1 MRKLYIIGIGPGGK
15 EHFTTHMADCLKDS
29 EAIVGYTPYLDY
41 VKDFTTGKECYSTG
55 MKSEIQRCQKAIDL
69 AKSGITTSIISTGD
83 AGLYGM
89 AGPILQ
95 MAAEEDI
102 VIEVVPGISSNFAA
116 ASRVGAPIMHDSA
129 TISLSDLMTPYELIM
144 ERVRLAARGDFVIC
158 FYNPRS
164 KGRADYLEKA
174 FAILKEEGF
183 SGDRPVA
190 VVKDACREGEEIT
203 LTTIDT
209 IDYEKIDMKTMVI
222 VGNKT
227 TYVENGYMITPRGY
241 EL

>member
-1 MRKLYIIGIGPGGK
+1 MKKLYIIGIGPGGK
-15 EHFTTHMADCLKDS
+15 EHFTKRMVDCLKDS
-29 EAIVGYTPYLDY
+29 EAIVGYTPYLEY
-41 VKDFTTGKECYSTG
+41 VKDFTVGKACYSTG

-69 AKSGITTSIISTGD
+69 AKSGIATSIISTGD
-83 AGLYGM
+83 AGIYGM

-144 ERVRLAARGDFVIC
+144 DRVRLAARGDFVIS

-174 FAILKEEGF
+174 FAILKEEGY

-190 VVKDACREGEEIT
+190 VVKDACREGEDIT

-209 IDYEKIDMKTMVI
+209 IDFEKVDMKTMVI

-227 TYVENGYMITPRGY
+227 TYVENGHMITPRGY

>member
-1 MRKLYIIGIGPGGK
+1 MKKLYIIGIGPGGR
-15 EHFTTHMADCLKDS
+15 EHFTRRMIDCIEKSD
-29 EAIVGYTPYLDY
+29 AIVGYTPYLEY
-41 VKDFTTGKECYSTG
+41 IKEFTEGKDFYSTG

-69 AKSGITTSIISTGD
+69 AKSGTTTSIISTGD

-95 MAAEEDI
+95 MGAKEDI
-102 VIEVVPGISSNFAA
+102 SIEVVPGISSNFAA
-116 ASRVGAPIMHDSA
+116 ASLVGAPIMHDSA
-129 TISLSDLMTPYELIM
+129 TISLSDLMTPYDLIM
-144 ERVRLAARGDFVIC
+144 DRVRLAARGDFVIS

-174 FAILKEEGF
+174 FVILKEEGY

-190 VVKDACREGEEIT
+190 MVKDACRDGEEIT
-203 LTTIDT
+203 LTTIDA
-209 IDYEKIDMKTMVI
+209 IDYEKVDMKTMVI
-222 VGNKT
+222 VGNKA
-227 TYVENGYMITPRGY
+227 TYVEEGYMITPRGY

>member
-1 MRKLYIIGIGPGGK
+1 MKKLYIIGIGPGGK
-15 EHFTTHMADCLKDS
+15 EHFTKRMVDCLKDS
-29 EAIVGYTPYLDY
+29 EAIVGYTPYLEY
-41 VKDFTTGKECYSTG
+41 VKDFTAGKACYSTG

-102 VIEVVPGISSNFAA
+102 VIEVVPGISSNFAT

-144 ERVRLAARGDFVIC
+144 DRVRLAARGDFVIS

-174 FAILKEEGF
+174 FAILKEEGY

-190 VVKDACREGEEIT
+190 VVKDACREGEDIT

-209 IDYEKIDMKTMVI
+209 IDFEKVDMKTMVI

-227 TYVENGYMITPRGY
+227 TYVENGHMITPRGY

>member
-1 MRKLYIIGIGPGGK
+1 MKKLYIIGIGPGGR
-15 EHFTTHMADCLKDS
+15 EHFTRRMIDCI
-29 EAIVGYTPYLDY
+29 EASDAVVGYTPYLEY
-41 VKDFTTGKECYSTG
+41 IREFIEGKDCYSTG

-95 MAAEEDI
+95 MGAKEDI
-102 VIEVVPGISSNFAA
+102 AIEVVPGISSNFAA
-116 ASRVGAPIMHDSA
+116 ASLVGAPIMHDSA
-129 TISLSDLMTPYELIM
+129 TISLSDLMTPYDLIM
-144 ERVRLAARGDFVIC
+144 DRVRLAARGDFVIN

-174 FAILKEEGF
+174 FAILKKEGY

-190 VVKDACREGEEIT
+190 VVKDACRDGEEIT
-203 LTTIDT
+203 LATIDT
-209 IDYEKIDMKTMVI
+209 IDYEKVDMKTMVI

-227 TYVENGYMITPRGY
+227 TYIEEGYMITPRGY

>member
-15 EHFTTHMADCLKDS
+15 EHFTTRMTDCLKDS

-95 MAAEEDI
+95 MAAKEDI

-144 ERVRLAARGDFVIC
+144 ERVRLAASGDFVIC

-203 LTTIDT
+203 LATIDT
-209 IDYEKIDMKTMVI
+209 IDNEKIDMKTMVI

>member
-1 MRKLYIIGIGPGGK
+1 MKKLYIIGIGPGGK
-15 EHFTTHMADCLKDS
+15 EHFTRRMIDCIKESD
-29 EAIVGYTPYLDY
+29 AIVGYTPYLEY
-41 VKDFTTGKECYSTG
+41 IKEFIEEKDCYSTG

-95 MAAEEDI
+95 MGAKEDI

-116 ASRVGAPIMHDSA
+116 ASLVGAPIMHDSA
-129 TISLSDLMTPYELIM
+129 TISLSDLMTPFDLIM
-144 ERVRLAARGDFVIC
+144 DRVRLAARGDFVIS

-174 FAILKEEGF
+174 LAILKEEGY

-190 VVKDACREGEEIT
+190 VVKDACRDGEEIT

-209 IDYEKIDMKTMVI
+209 IDYEKVDMKTMVI

-227 TYVENGYMITPRGY
+227 TYVEDEYMITPRGY

>member
-1 MRKLYIIGIGPGGK
+1 MKKLYIIGIGPGGK
-15 EHFTTHMADCLKDS
+15 EHFTRRMIDCIKESD
-29 EAIVGYTPYLDY
+29 AIVGYTPYLEY
-41 VKDFTTGKECYSTG
+41 IKEFTEGKDCYSTG

-95 MAAEEDI
+95 MGAKEDI

-116 ASRVGAPIMHDSA
+116 ASLIGAPIMHDSA
-129 TISLSDLMTPYELIM
+129 TISLSDLMTPFDLIM
-144 ERVRLAARGDFVIC
+144 DRVRLAARGDFVIS

-174 FAILKEEGF
+174 FAILKEEGY

-190 VVKDACREGEEIT
+190 VVKDACRDGEEIT

-209 IDYEKIDMKTMVI
+209 IDYEKVDMKTMVI

-227 TYVENGYMITPRGY
+227 TYVEGGHMITPRGY